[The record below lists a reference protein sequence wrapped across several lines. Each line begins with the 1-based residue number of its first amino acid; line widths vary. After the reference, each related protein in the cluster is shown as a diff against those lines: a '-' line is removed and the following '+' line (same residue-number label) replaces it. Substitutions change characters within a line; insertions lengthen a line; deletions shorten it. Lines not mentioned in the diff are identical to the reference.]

1 MNKLN
6 ERLLA
11 KTDGVA
17 NESNIIIENNVRI
30 TVISNILIRIE
41 KGEFTDLP
49 SQTVWYRNSE
59 KVDFKTERKG
69 NVIGITTDKASFFV
83 NTSSGK
89 FLYTVI
95 DGKKLKYDRDLNMKG
110 TTRTLDQTF
119 GAVSLKDGILSQN
132 GVTVMD
138 DSKTLLLQSDGKLV
152 SRKKGSSDK
161 YVFAYG
167 NDNVGCLDAFY
178 SITGKAPLI
187 PRFALGNWWSRY
199 RAYTQKEYED
209 LMDEFIRR
217 DIPLT
222 VATVDMDWHWVNVEE
237 KFNYNGEKGLVW
249 KGGWTGYS
257 WNTDLFPDYKGF
269 LKGLHERNLKV
280 TLNLHPADGVR
291 PFDDMYSQMCE
302 AVGQNENDQMPV
314 KFDLTDNTFINAYFD
329 VLHHPYENLGVDFW
343 WIDWQQG
350 TKSKSAG
357 LDPLWLLN
365 HYHYL
370 DSGRDGKR
378 PLILSR
384 YAGLGSHRYPL
395 GFSGD
400 TAINWAVLDFQPYFT
415 ANAANCGYTWWSHD
429 IGGHHFGA
437 HDDELYIRWL
447 QLGVF
452 SPIIRLHSTSSDLL
466 GKEPWNFS
474 WEAEHLGVEFMRLRH
489 ALIPYIYSM
498 NYRSWN
504 SGRAL
509 CEPMYYTYPEMSQA
523 YSVKNE
529 YMFGSE
535 LIVCPVTTKLDK
547 HTKTAFTEIWL
558 PEGRWTNIFD
568 GRIYKGGQTV
578 TVTSPINTIPVLA
591 REGAVIP
598 KALDSGNS
606 WQNPEN
612 LSFDIYRGNGE
623 FKLYEDDGET
633 LGYENGDYSIT
644 DIRVTEGGNTLKISV
659 SGGKQISSIPKK
671 RNYVF
676 KLKDIEKFENAEIY
690 VNGILHTDA
699 VKNGEIRLADISV
712 EDNIEI
718 TVTGFAARKN
728 KSVRER
734 VLDCFIKYNGNNN
747 KKAAIYYMAFKTD
760 DVNTLRR
767 NAQRIGKKALRLSL
781 LEAIDALE

>member
-1 MNKLN
+1 MSELNK
-6 ERLLA
+6 RLLA
-11 KTDGVA
+11 DTCGKA
-17 NESNIIIENNVRI
+17 NDANVISEGNIRI
-30 TVISNILIRIE
+30 TVLTSRLIRIE
-41 KGEFTDLP
+41 TGSFTDLP

-59 KVDFKTERKG
+59 KVNFKTETRG
-69 NVIGITTDKASFFV
+69 GELRIITDETTFTVSA
-83 NTSSGK
+83 SSGK
-89 FLYTVI
+89 ILYAII
-95 DGKKLKYDRDLNMKG
+95 DGQKRKYDRDFNMKG

-119 GAVSLKDGILSQN
+119 GAVPLKDGVLSRN
-132 GVTVMD
+132 GVSVMD
-138 DSKTLLLQSDGKLV
+138 DSKTLLLKEDGKLV
-152 SRKKGSSDK
+152 SREKGSSDK

-167 NDNVGCLDAFY
+167 KDNIGCLKAFY
-178 SITGKAPLI
+178 FLTGKEPLI

-199 RAYTQKEYED
+199 RAYSQKEYED

-237 KFNYNGEKGLVW
+237 KFNYKGKQGLIW

-291 PFDDMYSQMCE
+291 PFDDMYDEMCE
-302 AVGQNENDQMPV
+302 AVGQDKSVQKPIE
-314 KFDLTDNTFINAYFD
+314 FDLTDNTFINAYFD
-329 VLHHPYENLGVDFW
+329 VLHHPYEDEGVDFW

-350 TKSKSAG
+350 TKSKSTG

-378 PLILSR
+378 PMILSR

-429 IGGHHFGA
+429 IGGHHFGT

-447 QLGVF
+447 QFGVF

-466 GKEPWNFS
+466 GKEPWNFG
-474 WEAEHLGVEFMRLRH
+474 WEAETLGTEFMRLRH
-489 ALIPYIYSM
+489 SLIPYIYSM
-498 NYRSWN
+498 NYRSYN
-504 SGRAL
+504 DGRAL
-509 CEPMYYTYPEMSQA
+509 CEPMYYTYPEEDGA

-535 LIVCPVTTKLDK
+535 LLVCPVTTKLDK
-547 HTKTAFTEIWL
+547 HTKTAFTKIWL
-558 PEGRWTNIFD
+558 PSGRWTNIFD

-591 REGAVIP
+591 KEGAVIP
-598 KALDSGNS
+598 MSKDRGNS
-606 WQNPEN
+606 CTNPVD
-612 LSFDIYRGNGE
+612 LSFDIYRGDNE
-623 FKLYEDDGET
+623 FSLYEDDGET
-633 LGYENGDYSIT
+633 MNFKNGDCSISV
-644 DIRVTEGGNTLKISV
+644 ISVKEEENKLKITV
-659 SGGKQISSIPKK
+659 SGGKQIDSVPKK
-671 RNYVF
+671 RNYTF
-676 KLKDIEKFENAEIY
+676 GFKDILSFKNAEIY
-690 VNGILHTDA
+690 VNGILRTDA
-699 VKNGEIRLADISV
+699 VRNNEICLSDVTV
-712 EDNIEI
+712 EDEISI
-718 TVTGFAARKN
+718 TVTDLTVKTN

-734 VLDCFIKYNGNNN
+734 VLDCLIKYNGNNT
-747 KKAAIYYMAFKTD
+747 KKQAEYKAFKTD
-760 DVNTLRR
+760 DVSTLR
-767 NAQRIGKKALRLSL
+767 AAAKRIGKKSLRLSL

>member
-1 MNKLN
+1 MKNLH

-11 KTDGVA
+11 KTHGKA

-30 TVISNILIRIE
+30 TVLSDILIRIE
-41 KGEFTDLP
+41 TGAFTDLP
-49 SQTVWYRNSE
+49 SQTVWYRNSD
-59 KVDFKTERKG
+59 KVNFKTEKNSIIL
-69 NVIGITTDKASFFV
+69 NVITDKATFAV
-83 NTSSGK
+83 NTKSGK
-89 FLYTVI
+89 FLYAVI
-95 DGKKLKYDRDLNMKG
+95 DGVKQKYDRDLNLKG

-119 GAVSLKDGILSQN
+119 GAVPLKDGVLSQN

-138 DSKTLLLQSDGKLV
+138 DSKTLLLREDGKLEN
-152 SRKKGSSDK
+152 RKKGSSDK

-167 NDNVGCLDAFY
+167 KDNVGCLNAFY
-178 SITGKAPLI
+178 GITGKAPLI

-237 KFNYNGEKGLVW
+237 KFNYSGDKGFVW

-269 LKGLHERNLKV
+269 LKGLHERDLKV

-291 PFDDMYSQMCE
+291 PFDDMYSEMCE
-302 AVGQNENDQMPV
+302 AVGQDKTAQKPV
-314 KFDLTDNTFINAYFD
+314 EFDLTDSTFINAYFD
-329 VLHHPYENLGVDFW
+329 VLHHPYEKQGVDFW

-370 DSGRDGKR
+370 DSCRDGKR

-400 TAINWAVLDFQPYFT
+400 TAINWSVLDFQPYFT

-429 IGGHHFGA
+429 IGGHHMGG

-447 QLGVF
+447 QFGVF
-452 SPIIRLHSTSSDLL
+452 SPIIRLHSTSNDLL

-474 WEAEHLGVEFMRLRH
+474 WEAETIGVEFLRLRH
-489 ALIPYIYSM
+489 KLIPYIYSM
-498 NYRSWN
+498 NYRSFN
-504 SGRAL
+504 DGRAL
-509 CEPMYYTYPEMSQA
+509 CEPMYFTYPEEKNA

-535 LIVCPVTTKLDK
+535 LLVCPVTTKLNK
-547 HTKTAFTEIWL
+547 KTKTAFTKIWL
-558 PEGRWTNIFD
+558 PKGRWTNIFD

-591 REGAVIP
+591 KEGAVIP
-598 KALDSGNS
+598 MSEDTGNS
-606 WQNPEN
+606 WRNPEN
-612 LSFDIYRGNGE
+612 LVFDIYRGNGI

-633 LGYENGDYSIT
+633 LGFENGDFSVT
-644 DIRVTEGGNTLKISV
+644 DILVNENENTLKISI
-659 SGGKQISSIPKK
+659 SGGKRISSIPEK
-671 RNYVF
+671 RNYTF
-676 KLKDIEKFENAEIY
+676 KFKDIETFEKAEVF
-690 VNGILHTDA
+690 VNGNEKSGT
-699 VKNGEIRLADISV
+699 VQNGEIRIENISV
-712 EDNIEI
+712 EDRIEI
-718 TVTGFAARKN
+718 TLTGVTAKKN
-728 KSVRER
+728 KPARER
-734 VLDCFIKYNGNNN
+734 VLDCLIKYNGNNT
-747 KKAAIYYMAFKTD
+747 KKSAVYKAFKTD
-760 DVNTLRR
+760 DVNVLRQ
-767 NAQRIGKKALRLSL
+767 NAQKVRNKALKLSI
-781 LEAIDALE
+781 LEAIDAME

>member
-1 MNKLN
+1 MEKLH

-11 KTDGVA
+11 KTLGKA
-17 NESNIIIENNVRI
+17 NENNVITENNVRI
-30 TVISNILIRIE
+30 TVLSDILIRIE
-41 KGEFTDLP
+41 TGAFTDLP
-49 SQTVWYRNSE
+49 SQTVWYRNGE
-59 KVDFKTERKG
+59 KVNFKTEKNG
-69 NVIGITTDKASFFV
+69 SILNVITDKATFAV
-83 NTSSGK
+83 NTKSGK
-89 FLYTVI
+89 FLYAVI
-95 DGKKLKYDRDLNMKG
+95 DGVKQKYDRDLNMKG

-119 GAVSLKDGILSQN
+119 GAVPLKDGVLSKN

-138 DSKTLLLQSDGKLV
+138 DSKTLLLREDGRLEN
-152 SRKKGSSDK
+152 RQKGSTDK

-167 NDNVGCLDAFY
+167 KDNVGCLNAFY
-178 SITGKAPLI
+178 GITGKAPLI
-187 PRFALGNWWSRY
+187 PRFVLGNWWSRY
-199 RAYTQKEYED
+199 RAYTQKEYEN

-237 KFNYNGEKGLVW
+237 KFNYSGDKGFVW

-291 PFDDMYSQMCE
+291 PFDDMYSEMCE
-302 AVGQNENDQMPV
+302 AVGQDETAQKPV
-314 KFDLTDNTFINAYFD
+314 EFDLTDSTFINAYFD
-329 VLHHPYENLGVDFW
+329 VLHHPYEEQGVDFW

-370 DSGRDGKR
+370 DKCRDGKR

-400 TAINWAVLDFQPYFT
+400 TAINWSVLDFQPYFT

-429 IGGHHFGA
+429 IGGHHMGA

-452 SPIIRLHSTSSDLL
+452 SPIIRLHSTSNDLL

-474 WEAEHLGVEFMRLRH
+474 WAAETIGVEFLRLRH
-489 ALIPYIYSM
+489 KLIPYIYSM
-498 NYRSWN
+498 NYRSF
-504 SGRAL
+504 SDGRAL
-509 CEPMYYTYPEMSQA
+509 CEPMYFTYPEEKNA

-535 LIVCPVTTKLDK
+535 LLVCPVTTKLNK
-547 HTKTAFTEIWL
+547 HTKTAFTKVWL
-558 PEGRWTNIFD
+558 PKGRWTNIFD

-591 REGAVIP
+591 KEGAVIP
-598 KALDSGNS
+598 MSEDTGNS
-606 WQNPEN
+606 CRNPEN
-612 LSFDIYRGNGE
+612 LLFDIYRGNGE

-633 LGYENGDYSIT
+633 LGFEKGDFSVT
-644 DIRVTEGGNTLKISV
+644 DILVKESENTLKISV
-659 SGGKQISSIPKK
+659 SGGKQISSIPEK
-671 RNYVF
+671 RNYTF
-676 KLKDIEKFENAEIY
+676 KVKDIETFEKAEVF
-690 VNGILHTDA
+690 VNGNEKSCT
-699 VKNGEIRLADISV
+699 VQNGEIRIENISV
-712 EDNIEI
+712 DDRIEI
-718 TVTGFAARKN
+718 TLTGVTAKKN
-728 KSVRER
+728 KPARER
-734 VLDCFIKYNGNNN
+734 VLDCFIKYNGNNT
-747 KKAAIYYMAFKTD
+747 KKSAVYKAFKTD
-760 DVNTLRR
+760 DVNILRQ
-767 NAQRIGKKALRLSL
+767 NAQKVRNKALRLSI
-781 LEAIDALE
+781 LEATDAME

>member
-1 MNKLN
+1 MSELNK
-6 ERLLA
+6 RLLA
-11 KTDGVA
+11 ETGGKA
-17 NESNIIIENNVRI
+17 NDANVISEGNIRI
-30 TVISNILIRIE
+30 TVLTSRLIRIE
-41 KGEFTDLP
+41 KGSFTDLP
-49 SQTVWYRNSE
+49 SQTVWYRNSD
-59 KVDFKTERKG
+59 KVNFKTEKHG
-69 NVIGITTDKASFFV
+69 GVLLIITDETTFAVSA
-83 NTSSGK
+83 SSGK
-89 FLYTVI
+89 FLYAII
-95 DGKKLKYDRDLNMKG
+95 DGQKRKYDRDLNMKG
-110 TTRTLDQTF
+110 TTRTLDGTL
-119 GAVSLKDGILSQN
+119 GAVSLKDGVLSRN
-132 GVTVMD
+132 GVSVMD
-138 DSKTLLLQSDGKLV
+138 DSKTLLLKEDGKLIP
-152 SRKKGSSDK
+152 REKGSSDK

-167 NDNVGCLDAFY
+167 NDNVGCLKAFY
-178 SITGKAPLI
+178 FLTGKEPLI

-199 RAYTQKEYED
+199 RAYSQKEYED

-237 KFNYNGEKGLVW
+237 KFNYKGKQGLIW

-257 WNTDLFPDYKGF
+257 WNTDLFPDYNGF

-291 PFDDMYSQMCE
+291 PFDDMYDEMCE
-302 AVGQNENDQMPV
+302 TVGQDKSMQKPV
-314 KFDLTDNTFINAYFD
+314 EFDLTDNTFINAYFD
-329 VLHHPYENLGVDFW
+329 VLHHPYEDEGVDFW

-370 DSGRDGKR
+370 DSARDGKR
-378 PLILSR
+378 PMILSR

-447 QLGVF
+447 QFGVF

-466 GKEPWNFS
+466 GKEPWNFG
-474 WEAEHLGVEFMRLRH
+474 WEAETLGTEFMRLRH
-489 ALIPYIYSM
+489 SLIPYIYSM
-498 NYRSWN
+498 NHRSYN
-504 SGRAL
+504 DGRAL
-509 CEPMYYTYPEMSQA
+509 CEPMYYTYPEEEGA

-535 LIVCPVTTKLDK
+535 LLVCPVTTKLDK
-547 HTKTAFTEIWL
+547 HTKTAFTKIWL
-558 PEGRWTNIFD
+558 PKGRWTNIFD

-591 REGAVIP
+591 KEGAVIP
-598 KALDSGNS
+598 MSKDGGNS
-606 WQNPEN
+606 CTNPVN

-623 FKLYEDDGET
+623 FSLYEDDGET
-633 LGYENGDYSIT
+633 MNFKNGDYSISVIT
-644 DIRVTEGGNTLKISV
+644 VKEEGDKLQITV
-659 SGGKQISSIPKK
+659 SGGKQIDSVPKK
-671 RNYVF
+671 RNYTF
-676 KLKDIEKFENAEIY
+676 CLKDIVSFKNAEVY
-690 VNGILHTDA
+690 VNGILRTDA
-699 VKNGEIRLADISV
+699 VRNNEICLPDVTV
-712 EDNIEI
+712 EDEISI
-718 TVTGFAARKN
+718 TVTGITAKTN

-734 VLDCFIKYNGNNN
+734 VLDCLIKYNGNNT
-747 KKAAIYYMAFKTD
+747 KKQAEYKAFKTD
-760 DVNTLRR
+760 DADTLR
-767 NAQRIGKKALRLSL
+767 AAAKRIGKKSLRLSL
-781 LEAIDALE
+781 LEATDALE

>member
-1 MNKLN
+1 MSNLN

-11 KTDGVA
+11 QTHGKA
-17 NESNIIIENNVRI
+17 NESNIITDGNVRI
-30 TVISNILIRIE
+30 TVISDILIRIE
-41 KGEFTDLP
+41 KGEFSDLP
-49 SQTVWYRNSE
+49 SQCVWHRNSE
-59 KVDFKTERKG
+59 KTDFKTEKNG
-69 NVIGITTDKASFFV
+69 NIVRIITKKAEFAV
-83 NTSSGK
+83 NTKSGK
-89 FLYTVI
+89 FLYAVI
-95 DGKKLKYDRDLNMKG
+95 DGEKQKYDRGLNMKG

-119 GAVSLKDGILSQN
+119 GAVPLKDGILSEN

-138 DSKTLLLQSDGKLV
+138 DSKTLLLKGDGKLI
-152 SRKKGSSDK
+152 SRENGSTDK

-167 NDNVGCLDAFY
+167 KDNLGCMNAFY
-178 SITGKAPLI
+178 FITGKAPLI
-187 PRFALGNWWSRY
+187 PRYVLGNWWSRY

-222 VATVDMDWHWVNVEE
+222 VATVDMDWHWVNVQE
-237 KFNYNGEKGLVW
+237 KFNYSGDKGLIW

-269 LKGLHERNLKV
+269 LNGLHERNLKV

-291 PFDDMYSQMCE
+291 PFDDMYGEMCE
-302 AVGQNENDQMPV
+302 AVGQEQSEQKPV
-314 KFDLTDNTFINAYFD
+314 EFDLTNSTFINAYFD
-329 VLHHPYENLGVDFW
+329 VLHHPYEEQGVDFW

-350 TKSKSAG
+350 TKSKKAG

-370 DSGRDGKR
+370 DSTRGGRR

-400 TAINWAVLDFQPYFT
+400 TAINWSVLDFQPYFT

-429 IGGHHFGA
+429 IGGHHMGA

-452 SPIIRLHSTSSDLL
+452 SPIIRLHSTSNDLL

-474 WEAEHLGVEFMRLRH
+474 WEAETIGVEFLRLRH
-489 ALIPYIYSM
+489 KLIPYIYSM
-498 NYRSWN
+498 NYRSF
-504 SGRAL
+504 SEGRAL
-509 CEPMYYTYPEMSQA
+509 CEPMYYTYPENDDA

-535 LIVCPVTTKLDK
+535 LLVCPVTSRLNK
-547 HTKTAFTEIWL
+547 HTKTAFTKIWL
-558 PEGRWTNIFD
+558 PQGRWTNIFD
-568 GRIYKGGQTV
+568 GRIYRGGQTV

-591 REGAVIP
+591 KEGAVIP
-598 KALDSGNS
+598 MSEDKGNS
-606 WQNPEN
+606 WRNPEN

-633 LGYENGDYSIT
+633 RGFENGDFSIT
-644 DIRVTEGGNTLKISV
+644 DILVNENENTLKISV
-659 SGGKQISSIPKK
+659 SGGTQLSSIPEK
-671 RNYVF
+671 RNYTF
-676 KLKDIEKFENAEIY
+676 RFKDIKSFDGAEIY
-690 VNGILHTDA
+690 VNGNLIEHT
-699 VKNGEIRLADISV
+699 VQNGEIRIKNISV

-718 TVTGFAARKN
+718 TVNGFTAKTN
-728 KSVRER
+728 KCVRER
-734 VLDCFIKYNGNNN
+734 ALDCFIKYNGNNT
-747 KKAAIYYMAFKTD
+747 KKSAVYKAFKTD
-760 DVNTLRR
+760 DVNVLRR
-767 NAQRIGKKALRLSL
+767 NAQKIRKKSLCLSL
-781 LEAIDALE
+781 LEAIDAME

>member
-1 MNKLN
+1 MSELN

-11 KTDGVA
+11 NTGGAA
-17 NESNIIIENNVRI
+17 NESNIIIEGNVRI
-30 TVISNILIRIE
+30 SVISDILIRIE
-41 KGEFTDLP
+41 KGSFTDLP
-49 SQTVWYRNSE
+49 SQTVWHRNGE
-59 KVDFKTERKG
+59 KVNFETKKQG
-69 NVIGITTDKASFFV
+69 SVIQIITDKAAFAV
-83 NTSSGK
+83 NTKNGK
-89 FLYTVI
+89 FLYAVI
-95 DGKKLKYDRDLNMKG
+95 DGEKQKYNRDLNMKG

-119 GAVSLKDGILSQN
+119 GAVPLKDGVLSRN

-152 SRKKGSSDK
+152 NRKKGSSDK

-167 NDNVGCLDAFY
+167 KDNTACLNAFY

-222 VATVDMDWHWVNVEE
+222 IATVDMDWHWVNVEE
-237 KFNYNGEKGLVW
+237 KFNFSGKQGLIW

-291 PFDDMYSQMCE
+291 PFDDMYNEMCE
-302 AVGQNENDQMPV
+302 AVGQDKDAQKSVE
-314 KFDLTDNTFINAYFD
+314 FDLTDSTFINAYFD
-329 VLHHPYENLGVDFW
+329 VLHHPYEEQGVDFW

-350 TKSKSAG
+350 TKSKRAG

-370 DSGRDGKR
+370 DSRRNGRR

-400 TAINWAVLDFQPYFT
+400 TAINWSVLDFQPYFT

-429 IGGHHFGA
+429 IGGHHFGS

-447 QLGVF
+447 QLAVF
-452 SPIIRLHSTSSDLL
+452 SPIVRLHSTSSDLL

-474 WEAEHLGVEFMRLRH
+474 WEAETLGVEFMRLRH
-489 ALIPYIYSM
+489 RLIPYIYSM
-498 NYRSWN
+498 NYHSW
-504 SGRAL
+504 SDGRAL
-509 CEPMYYTYPEMSQA
+509 CEPMYYTYPEINDA
-523 YSVKNE
+523 YSVRNE

-535 LIVCPVTTKLDK
+535 LLVCPVTTKLDK
-547 HTKTAFTEIWL
+547 HTKTAFTKIWL

-598 KALDSGNS
+598 KSQDSGNS
-606 WQNPEN
+606 WKNPEN
-612 LSFDIYRGNGE
+612 LEFDIYRGNGA

-633 LGYENGDYSIT
+633 TAFENGDFSISEIT
-644 DIRVTEGGNTLKISV
+644 VSENENNLKISV
-659 SGGKQISSIPKK
+659 SGGKQLSSIPQK

-676 KLKDIEKFENAEIY
+676 KLKDIESFEKAEIC
-690 VNGILHTDA
+690 VNGNLRSDA
-699 VKNGEIRLADISV
+699 LQNGEIRLYGVSV
-712 EDNIEI
+712 EDEIEI
-718 TVTGFAARKN
+718 TVTGAKAKTN
-728 KSVRER
+728 KAPRER
-734 VLDCFIKYNGNNN
+734 ALDCLIKYNGNNTV
-747 KKAAIYYMAFKTD
+747 KGKIYKAFKTD
-760 DVNTLRR
+760 DIKKLRAATGKIR
-767 NAQRIGKKALRLSL
+767 NKSMKLMLIEALYGM
-781 LEAIDALE
+781 E